1 MSAVLVSPRAKTAYV
16 TPMTKKPAAKPRPH
30 IAPESPGLPARRI
43 AADILDGVLR
53 RHRVLDE
60 LIDVGTHPG
69 LAALADRDRALVRH
83 LVATV
88 LRRLGTLRYLLALFL
103 DRGVPADAPRTE
115 TALMLGM
122 AQILW
127 LEVPDHAAVDL
138 AVRLVQAD
146 RRAARHAGLVNAVL
160 RRVTRDGAKHLAGV
174 DTTLL
179 DTPNWLMGRWVATY
193 GRETARAI
201 AVANAH
207 EPALDLTVKHDPAQ
221 WAATLGGRVL
231 PTGTVR
237 VLAHGP
243 VPGLPGYHEG
253 AWWVQDAAAA
263 LPARLLGDVA
273 GKTVAD
279 LCAAPGGKTAQLAAA
294 GARVVAV
301 DRAPA
306 RLDRVKANLA
316 RLGLTADIVSADI
329 LDPDL
334 ASWRLREF
342 DAVLLDAPCSS
353 TGTIRRHP
361 DVPWRKQ
368 PDDIATLA
376 TMQRALLERAAE
388 LVRPGG
394 LLVYCTCSLE
404 PEEGI
409 EVVTDF
415 LARDPRFRRLPI
427 LGTEINGI
435 AEMLTPAGDL
445 RTLPGGLPD
454 PDPRMAGLDGFF
466 AARLERI

>member
-1 MSAVLVSPRAKTAYV
+1 MS
-16 TPMTKKPAAKPRPH
+16 KKPLSAKQSREPRRAA
-30 IAPESPGLPARRI
+30 APEPPGLPARRL

-53 RHRVLDE
+53 RHRPLDE
-60 LIDVGTHPG
+60 LIDLAANPA

-83 LVATV
+83 LAATV
-88 LRRLGTLRYLLALFL
+88 LRRLGTLRHILSLFL
-103 DRGVPADAPRTE
+103 DRGLPADAPRAE
-115 TALMLGM
+115 TALLIGT

-146 RRAARHAGLVNAVL
+146 RRAARYAGLVNAVL
-160 RRVTRDGAKHLAGV
+160 RRVARDGAKHLAGV

-179 DTPNWLMGRWVATY
+179 DTPNWLMGRWATTY
-193 GRETARAI
+193 GTQTARAI
-201 AVANAH
+201 AAANAQ
-207 EPALDLTVKHDPAQ
+207 EPALDLTVKSDPAAWVAQ
-221 WAATLGGRVL
+221 LGGRVL
-231 PTGTVR
+231 ATGTVR
-237 VLAHGP
+237 ALVHGP
-243 VPGLPGYHEG
+243 VPGLPGYPDG

-263 LPARLLGDVA
+263 LPARLLGDVG

-301 DRAPA
+301 DRAQS
-306 RLDRVKANLA
+306 RIDRVALNLK
-316 RLGLTADIVSADI
+316 RLGLAAEIVTDDI
-329 LDPDL
+329 LNPDF
-334 ASWRLREF
+334 ARWPVTEF
-342 DAVLLDAPCSS
+342 DAILLDAPCSS

-376 TMQRALLERAAE
+376 TMQRAMLVRAAE
-388 LVRPGG
+388 LLKPGG

-415 LARDPRFRRLPI
+415 LARDARFRRRPVAAAELD
-427 LGTEINGI
+427 GI
-435 AEMLTPAGDL
+435 QELLTPAGDL
-445 RTLPGGLPD
+445 RTLPCHFAD

-466 AARLERI
+466 AARLERV